1 MTCNHIKYFILLLML
16 APATIAFAQRDTT
29 LSQEVEVV
37 KAYKPTISD
46 ANKINEMPKIDE
58 EKPQKPTFD
67 YSIYSQPI
75 FNTFSV
81 NTLKAAT
88 FADRPDTDNGFGLVR
103 VGVGNY
109 YKPYGEIFLNN
120 QNTKNTIFGIHGRH
134 LSSHGKLTLEG
145 GDRVKAPF
153 SENEAEMFIK
163 HLYKNSILSID
174 LDFNRNGF
182 NYYGYP
188 EDLIPSILK
197 QDGQEITYQGTK
209 QAFTKAGLNINLEN
223 STPSSQDVTVGFNFK
238 YDYFATKTDQK
249 EHFSEL
255 LLDIKKPLETGTGM
269 LKAGVTFVQTDQ
281 VINRTTQ
288 ELGESQQIWFTAK
301 PSYFLGKDAANIQLG
316 ANVWMVFDKE
326 ADAKLKITPNI
337 RANLSPV
344 KEIIN
349 IFAGVDGNYINN
361 HYSKIAYENP
371 FVAPMHD
378 AMNTFERLH
387 FYGGFDGKI
396 ATKTNFKISADYSKI
411 KDQPIYYL
419 FGYVFPNP
427 SQSANTP
434 DPSIVENDF
443 SIFYD
448 DMDLLKFNL
457 EIFHA
462 SSEKM
467 NLLLTGNYYVYKLDT
482 EEKAWNMPDWDAKM
496 SISYNVTEQLSIATD
511 LYLTGQREALILDI
525 NYYDPRSIIFNE
537 LNELSTATRKSYIL
551 DTVFDLNFNATYK
564 ITQQFSVFG
573 QLNNF
578 GFQKYQRWLGY
589 PVQSFNILG
598 GLSYS
603 F

>member
-1 MTCNHIKYFILLLML
+1 MTGNHIKYFILLLML

-58 EKPQKPTFD
+58 EKPQKPTFN

-88 FADRPDTDNGFGLVR
+88 FADRPDSDNGFGLVR

-163 HLYKNSILSID
+163 HLYKNSILSIN

-255 LLDIKKPLETGTGM
+255 MLDIKKPLETGTGM

-326 ADAKLKITPNI
+326 ADTKLKLTPNI

-349 IFAGVDGNYINN
+349 IFAGIDGNYINN

-371 FVAPMHD
+371 FVDPMHD

-564 ITQQFSVFG
+564 ITQRFSVFG